1 MRDMIRTRN
10 LTKQFGGSTVISGV
24 NMTVKEREIYG
35 FLGSN
40 GAGKTTVMRM
50 LLNLI
55 KPTEG
60 EIELF
65 GERLTV
71 GATKPFKRI
80 GHIIETPVFYENL
93 TGQRNLELHC
103 EYMGVHN
110 PKMIQEALELVQLS
124 SARNKPVHQY
134 SLGMKQRLGIA
145 RAVSTKPELLILD
158 EPINGLDPN
167 GILEMRSL
175 FKRLRDEYRI
185 TLLISSHILGEI
197 EQIANTIGVI
207 NSGRLIEEI
216 SMEQIRGTQTE
227 YVEIITPNVNRAAY
241 VLEHVLNIRN
251 FKVSGDKLLKIYDM
265 KLSQSELSRQL
276 ITHEVPIEA
285 INRRSR
291 SLEEYFLE
299 TARGGEEH
307 AASH

>member
-1 MRDMIRTRN
+1 MIRTRN

-35 FLGSN
+35 FLGAN
-40 GAGKTTVMRM
+40 GAGKTTVMRL

-80 GHIIETPVFYENL
+80 GHIIESPVFYENL

-103 EYMGVHN
+103 EYMGMYN

-197 EQIANTIGVI
+197 EQIADTIGVI
-207 NSGRLIEEI
+207 NSGRLVEEV
-216 SMEQIRGTQTE
+216 SMEQIHSTQTE
-227 YVEIITPNVNRAAY
+227 YVEIITPSVNRAAY

-251 FKVSGDKLLKIYDM
+251 FKVSGEKLLKIYDM

-291 SLEEYFLE
+291 SLEEYFLQ
-299 TARGGEEH
+299 AAQGGEEH

>member
-1 MRDMIRTRN
+1 MSSMIRTRN

-40 GAGKTTVMRM
+40 GAGKTTVMRL
-50 LLNLI
+50 LLNLL
-55 KPTEG
+55 KPTDG

-65 GERLTV
+65 GERLTA
-71 GATKPFKRI
+71 GATEPFKRI
-80 GHIIETPVFYENL
+80 GHIIETPVFYGNL

-103 EYMGVHN
+103 EYMGMHN
-110 PKMIQEALELVQLS
+110 PKMVQEALELVQLGN
-124 SARNKPVHQY
+124 ARHKPVNQY

-175 FKRLRDEYRI
+175 FKRLCDEYRI
-185 TLLISSHILGEI
+185 TMLISSHILGEI
-197 EQIANTIGVI
+197 EQIADTIGVI
-207 NSGRLIEEI
+207 NSGRLIEEV
-216 SMEQIRGTQTE
+216 SMDRIRSTQTE
-227 YVEIITPNVNRAAY
+227 YVEIITLNVNRAAY
-241 VLEHVLNIRN
+241 VLEHDLNIRN
-251 FKVSGDKLLKIYDM
+251 FKVSGDRQLKIYDM

-276 ITHEVPIEA
+276 ITREVPIEA

-299 TARGGEEH
+299 AVRGGEEH

>member
-1 MRDMIRTRN
+1 MSDMIRTRN

-65 GERLTV
+65 GERLTA

-103 EYMGVHN
+103 EYMGMYN
-110 PKMIQEALELVQLS
+110 PKMIQEALELVQLN

-197 EQIANTIGVI
+197 EQIADTIGVI
-207 NSGRLIEEI
+207 NSGRLIEEV
-216 SMEQIRGTQTE
+216 SMERIRSTQTE
-227 YVEIITPNVNRAAY
+227 YVEIITLNVNRAAY
-241 VLEHVLNIRN
+241 VLEHDLNIRN
-251 FKVSGDKLLKIYDM
+251 FKVSGDRQLKIYDM
-265 KLSQSELSRQL
+265 QLSQSELSRQL
-276 ITHEVPIEA
+276 ITREVPIEA

-299 TARGGEEH
+299 AVRGGEEH

>member
-1 MRDMIRTRN
+1 MSDMIRTRN

-71 GATKPFKRI
+71 GATKPFQRI
-80 GHIIETPVFYENL
+80 GNIIETPVFYENL

-103 EYMGVHN
+103 EYMGMYN
-110 PKMIQEALELVQLS
+110 PKMIQEALELVQLG

-167 GILEMRSL
+167 GIMEMRSL

-197 EQIANTIGVI
+197 EQIADTIGVI
-207 NSGRLIEEI
+207 NSGRLIEEL
-216 SMEQIRGTQTE
+216 SMEQIRSTQTE
-227 YVEIITPNVNRAAY
+227 YVEVITPSINRAAY
-241 VLEHVLNIRN
+241 VLEHVLDIRN
-251 FKVSGDKLLKIYDM
+251 FKISGEKLLKIYDM

-276 ITHEVPIEA
+276 ITHEVSIEA
-285 INRRSR
+285 INRRNR
-291 SLEEYFLE
+291 SLEEYFLQA
-299 TARGGEEH
+299 TRGGEEH